1 MQMINENYSFM
12 FISNVSA
19 LGHVPK
25 CIFTN
30 IQNLGFTK
38 RKTKKLVK
46 KLQVLSVTE
55 KVNIYL
61 KYS

>member
-1 MQMINENYSFM
+1 M
-12 FISNVSA
+12 FISIVSA
-19 LGHVPK
+19 LGHVLK

-38 RKTKKLVK
+38 SKTKKLVK
-46 KLQVLSVTE
+46 KLQVLSLTE
-55 KVNIYL
+55 KVNIYV

>member
-1 MQMINENYSFM
+1 M

>member
-1 MQMINENYSFM
+1 MINENYSFM

-30 IQNLGFTK
+30 IKNLGFTK

>member
-1 MQMINENYSFM
+1 M
-12 FISNVSA
+12 FIPIIVGT
-19 LGHVPK
+19 LGHVPN

-38 RKTKKLVK
+38 SKTKKLVK

-55 KVNIYL
+55 KVYIYV
-61 KYS
+61 KYSWV